1 MKGIW
6 LIYGKWATDN
16 EMSRNLFPY
25 DLLTPG
31 KKIRVTRPCNV
42 LRSRDTAAH
51 DMGVVHEK
59 TDGF

>member
-1 MKGIW
+1 MGS
-6 LIYGKWATDN
+6 GPPDN

-31 KKIRVTRPCNV
+31 KKIRVTRQCNL

-51 DMGVVHEK
+51 DMGMVHEK

>member
-1 MKGIW
+1 MGSG
-6 LIYGKWATDN
+6 LPDN

-31 KKIRVTRPCNV
+31 KIRVTRQCNL